1 MGKGADPLNWG
12 VDKANQKIQCT
23 SSNKLPRLQPQQP
36 PVALFPGF
44 IAHNFD
50 VLEFNK
56 EQKAL
61 KTYVSYIDAFAHAS
75 NPRSIASVRQRVQN
89 HGTC

>member
-1 MGKGADPLNWG
+1 MGKGADLLNWG
-12 VDKANQKIQCT
+12 VDKANQKLQYAA
-23 SSNKLPRLQPQQP
+23 SNKLPRLQPQQP

-61 KTYVSYIDAFAHAS
+61 KTYVSYIDALEKA
-75 NPRSIASVRQRVQN
+75 
-89 HGTC
+89 